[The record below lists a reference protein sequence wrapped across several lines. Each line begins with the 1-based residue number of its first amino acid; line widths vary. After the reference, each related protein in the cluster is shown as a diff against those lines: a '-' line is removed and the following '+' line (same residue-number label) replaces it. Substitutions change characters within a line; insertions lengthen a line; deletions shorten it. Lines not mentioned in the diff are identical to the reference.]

1 MVSMDNNKVE
11 FASPTLSHRP
21 GLPISLDSRLYN
33 SSYMTKDQLLVS
45 SDLFTFEASF
55 EHSFLQDQ
63 LQRGEQ
69 IIAKQVKHNITNKN
83 SEQTGKLILSKIICN
98 KIILIDSLR
107 IDNV

>member
-1 MVSMDNNKVE
+1 MVKMDNGKTE

-21 GLPISLDSRLYN
+21 GLPISLDSRSYN
-33 SSYMTKDQLLVS
+33 PPYMAKDQLLVS

-55 EHSFLQDQ
+55 DHSFLHDQ

-98 KIILIDSLR
+98 KMM
-107 IDNV
+107 